1 MSDSNSSSPPLFID
15 WRTAPKVAEMMT
27 ELQRFIVKID
37 AEVLVGL
44 RPEHTTGKNNVTL
57 GVVDGVAMLRRSDA
71 FSLRTPKNKVAY
83 WVTLVKAANLLHD
96 MLALQQSLKMRHIQ
110 YTEAGH
116 RIKLDV
122 VKRKVNDI
130 ALTLGIYPA
139 AFGNTV
145 VTKLFEWENRR
156 RSQPKTV
163 SGTEKK
169 KLRGTDVAIPPLVLE
184 MRFILQKDSQVDAVI
199 VTEHR
204 NLSTLDIGN
213 VLLVMT
219 GGYPIS
225 TTKEYLNMLS
235 NHPKLQQVPFL
246 CFVDHDMG
254 GFSIFQTLKYGSKNQ
269 AWGSQNMVCP
279 RLEYAG
285 PTRQDLRDFV
295 RMYRPQ
301 WVDQYKINHLSDTD
315 AQVGERAA
323 KWAKSMRTKIGGKF
337 SKHNAKDLEKF
348 RSFEKLGWLELEP
361 AVKREVNLA
370 IGAKIAGK
378 FRTAA
383 LTTVSLDYPRI
394 FIETKLRQKCPNRA
408 AVSFPA
414 PAARGDY
421 LQNTPSQPPSVPH
434 GAGSLVNIPGAEMDV
449 ETMAPDRALTNSP
462 ETELRLLSAMDVP

>member
-1 MSDSNSSSPPLFID
+1 MSDSSSSSPSLFID

-44 RPEHTTGKNNVTL
+44 RPEHTTAENNVTL
-57 GVVDGVAMLRRSDA
+57 GIVDGVAILRRSDA
-71 FSLRTPKNKVAY
+71 FAG
-83 WVTLVKAANLLHD
+83 
-96 MLALQQSLKMRHIQ
+96 RH
-110 YTEAGH
+110 E
-116 RIKLDV
+116 KLDV

-130 ALTLGIYPA
+130 ALTLGIHPA
-139 AFGNTV
+139 AFGVQQQAGGTISTNGFTLENTV
-145 VTKLFEWENRR
+145 VTNLFEWENRP
-156 RSQPKTV
+156 RSQPKML
-163 SGTEKK
+163 SGTDKK
-169 KLRGTDVAIPPLVLE
+169 KLRGKDVAILPLVLDT
-184 MRFILQKDSQVDAVI
+184 RIILQKDSRLDAVI

-219 GGYPIS
+219 GGYPTS

-246 CFVDHDMG
+246 CFIDHDMG

-269 AWGSQNMVCP
+269 AWGSKNMVCP

-285 PTRQDLRDFV
+285 PTRQDLRDSV
-295 RMYRPQ
+295 RRYRPQ
-301 WVDQYKINHLSDTD
+301 WVDQYKINHPSDTD

-337 SKHNAKDLEKF
+337 SKHTAKDLEKF

-361 AVKREVNLA
+361 AVKREVNLT

-394 FIETKLRQKCPNRA
+394 FIETKLRQKCPNRG

-434 GAGSLVNIPGAEMDV
+434 GTGSSVNIPGAEMDVDLV

-462 ETELRLLSAMDVP
+462 DTELRLLSAMDVP